1 MCRSTSRRGRWWT
14 AKAVT
19 ASDARGAV
27 KPWPGVSMAGLAVD
41 VFEGLDPGEP
51 FTTAKLN
58 QNCSTN
64 GRTMRVTAFA
74 LTRLFSLC
82 FELSPPRVPITW
94 EAYASAA
101 GSALGAHSRPVPD
114 AGPLTSRTS

>member
-1 MCRSTSRRGRWWT
+1 
-14 AKAVT
+14 
-19 ASDARGAV
+19 
-27 KPWPGVSMAGLAVD
+27 MAGLAVD

-82 FELSPPRVPITW
+82 FELPPPRVPITW